1 MSNNINRTKMKKVR
15 AIVLSGYGINCETET
30 AYSFKKCNADA
41 EIVHINELLNKTKDL
56 MNYQI
61 LVIPGGFSFGDDI
74 ASGKVLANKLKFKT
88 DEIYKFIEAGNLI
101 IGICN
106 GFQVLVKSGI
116 LPGITHY
123 KTQEATLTFNDSGKF
138 EDRWVYLK
146 VNEKTKCVWTK
157 NLHNLFL
164 PVRHGEGKF
173 FCGNK
178 ILEDLKENEQIVMQY
193 VNENGNFAG
202 YPYNPNGSIENIA
215 GICDKTGRIF
225 GLMPH
230 PEAYNCPE
238 NNPLWKTKSV
248 FPLGIEIFRNGIK
261 FAEENLI

>member
-1 MSNNINRTKMKKVR
+1 MKKVR
-15 AIVLSGYGINCETET
+15 AIVLSGYGINCEIET
-30 AYSFKKCNADA
+30 AYSFKKCNANV
-41 EIVHINELLNKTKDL
+41 EIVHINDLLNKTKDL
-56 MNYQI
+56 MDYQI
-61 LVIPGGFSFGDDI
+61 LTIPGGFSFGDDI
-74 ASGKVLANKLKFKT
+74 ASGKVLANKLKFKI

-116 LPGITHY
+116 LPNLS

-146 VNEKTKCVWTK
+146 VNEQTKCVWTK
-157 NLHNLFL
+157 NLYNLFL

-173 FCGNK
+173 FCENK
-178 ILEDLKENEQIVMQY
+178 TLQHLKKNGQIVMQY
-193 VNENGNFAG
+193 VDEKGNLAG

-215 GICDKTGRIF
+215 GICDKSGRVF

-238 NNPLWKTKSV
+238 NNPLWKSKTKS

>member
-1 MSNNINRTKMKKVR
+1 VKKAR

-30 AYSFKKCNADA
+30 AYCLKKCNADT
-41 EIVHINELLNKTKDL
+41 EIVHINDLLNGNKSL
-56 MNYQI
+56 MDYQI

-74 ASGKVLANKLKFKT
+74 ASGRVLANKLKFRIQEIEKFT
-88 DEIYKFIEAGNLI
+88 DAGNLI

-116 LPGITHY
+116 LPGNAHY
-123 KTQEATLTFNDSGKF
+123 KTQEATLTVNDSGKF

-146 VNEKTKCVWTK
+146 VNKKSVCVWTK
-157 NLHNLFL
+157 NLNELFL

-173 FCGNK
+173 FCSSNT
-178 ILEDLKENEQIVMQY
+178 LKEIKENGQIVMQY
-193 VNENGNFAG
+193 TDENGNFTG
-202 YPYNPNGSIENIA
+202 YPDNPNGSVENIA

-238 NNPLWKTKSV
+238 NNPLWKSKKTKTT